1 MTPPIFFIYF
11 LLLLKRPIL
20 QKERPLLGKI
30 AKTSVPRRIDRNA
43 SHTGICMAVRGRQLK
58 KVSPY

>member
-11 LLLLKRPIL
+11 LLLQKRPIL

-30 AKTSVPRRIDRNA
+30 AKTSVPRRYGTFENPL
-43 SHTGICMAVRGRQLK
+43 MK
-58 KVSPY
+58 